1 MTILN
6 FTRAERA
13 AWQRRAVTELA
24 RILDRHRELPLLAWT
39 VGPAGSV
46 LLGQIAT
53 PTGRDGFDAWC
64 HALALVDRREQVQ
77 EAVTYL
83 SAKSLQDSVRVVLN
97 ATLIDDGGR
106 T

>member
-24 RILDRHRELPLLAWT
+24 TILDRHRELPLLAWT

-53 PTGRDGFDAWC
+53 PTGRDGFDAC
-64 HALALVDRREQVQ
+64 VEVCGIRAIFVSNSHAFDR
-77 EAVTYL
+77 THNY
-83 SAKSLQDSVRVVLN
+83 
-97 ATLIDDGGR
+97 R
-106 T
+106 TK